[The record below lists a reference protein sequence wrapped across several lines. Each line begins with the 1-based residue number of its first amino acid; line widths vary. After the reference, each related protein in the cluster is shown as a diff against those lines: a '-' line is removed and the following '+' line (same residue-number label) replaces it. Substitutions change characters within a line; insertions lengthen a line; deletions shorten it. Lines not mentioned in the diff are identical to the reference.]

1 MRSSAFRAICS
12 SVEKIGSYCLPI
24 QPEGIVLLSF
34 PPAAVFVPKGCK
46 IDLNKR
52 DDILLPRLFEAA
64 WRRRCRRRLSPVLPI
79 HADGIPRH
87 LLRVRKSLP
96 LRIYVKI
103 RNGNENIFFS
113 CR

>member
-12 SVEKIGSYCLPI
+12 SVEKISSYSLPI

-52 DDILLPRLFEAA
+52 DAILLPRLFDAA
-64 WRRRCRRRLSPVLPI
+64 
-79 HADGIPRH
+79 
-87 LLRVRKSLP
+87 
-96 LRIYVKI
+96 
-103 RNGNENIFFS
+103 
-113 CR
+113 